1 MFRSPNY
8 QPAQSGF
15 AIATSGHAEFNEVHL
30 RGRLTSSEIEAS
42 HIHAPS
48 ITLATAAGGRFRTH
62 FLPRP
67 VGAGLITHAGTQ
79 ITAGPLRITSDD
91 HSHFFGDEA
100 RDILAAH
107 DRSGDNVAGDRNAY
121 YHRFRARAP
130 ALTVHLS
137 FTQSATSWGRH
148 IKSVGLRFRLRAG
161 TKTLLPTTAT
171 ITPGVSF
178 ITNSLVSFSASI
190 DAIRSGCEGPITVA
204 VTRVHAPRPGYSAA
218 LNGCTSSYEM
228 TATLRPICDPAI
240 ALSP

>member
-1 MFRSPNY
+1 MALASLPIRIRARCKSPLSQRTRSQSGVFRSPNY

-42 HIHAPS
+42 HIHAPA

-67 VGAGLITHAGTQ
+67 VRAGLITMRAPRSPR
-79 ITAGPLRITSDD
+79 APLRIASDD

-107 DRSGDNVAGDRNAY
+107 DRSGDNAAADRNAY

-137 FTQSATSWGRH
+137 FTQSATSWGVILNRWGCAFACGQARKH
-148 IKSVGLRFRLRAG
+148 FCRQPRPSPQASAS
-161 TKTLLPTTAT
+161 LPT
-171 ITPGVSF
+171 
-178 ITNSLVSFSASI
+178 
-190 DAIRSGCEGPITVA
+190 
-204 VTRVHAPRPGYSAA
+204 A
-218 LNGCTSSYEM
+218 L
-228 TATLRPICDPAI
+228 
-240 ALSP
+240 